1 MEFDVEMLGSPEP
14 FDVELIGDFRI
25 QQEIH
30 NRLVN
35 RDAANAHP
43 ISSITGL
50 RAELNAIWAEAEVVE
65 DEEVEEAFADAFEAV
80 FGEGSWIT
88 EEEEDDG

>member
-1 MEFDVEMLGSPEP
+1 MGFEIEMQSTSFDV
-14 FDVELIGDFRI
+14 DLIGDYRI

-35 RDAANAHP
+35 RDAADAHP
-43 ISSITGL
+43 ISAITGL